1 LSESSSESARDLLV
15 RADCLYT
22 ADAVSVAVARLALS
36 IAQDIGGAN
45 PLVLIVMRGGLF
57 FGARLLQKLSFPL
70 ELDYV
75 DASRYGDA
83 VTGRVLQW
91 RRDVPASV
99 RNRTVLLVD
108 DILDEGIT
116 LRAIRDRV
124 LELGARDTRI
134 AVLAEKLLGREKP
147 VTADYHAL
155 TVPDRYVFG
164 FGMDVRGLWRH
175 LPGIYALSDTDL
187 RG

>member
-1 LSESSSESARDLLV
+1 MIESATESARCLLA

-22 ADAVSVAVARLALS
+22 ADEVSAAVARLALPLER
-36 IAQDIGGAN
+36 DIGDAN
-45 PLVLIVMRGGLF
+45 PLVLVVMRGGLF
-57 FGARLLQKLSFPL
+57 FSAQLLQQLQFPL

-75 DASRYGDA
+75 DASRYGEA
-83 VTGRVLQW
+83 VTGQTFHW
-91 RRDVPASV
+91 RRDVPVGV

-124 LELGARDTRI
+124 LALGACDIRI
-134 AVLAEKLLGREKP
+134 AVLADKLLGREKP
-147 VTADYHAL
+147 VRADYHAL

-164 FGMDVRGLWRH
+164 CGMDIRGRWRH
-175 LPGIYALSDTDL
+175 LPGIYAASDSDL